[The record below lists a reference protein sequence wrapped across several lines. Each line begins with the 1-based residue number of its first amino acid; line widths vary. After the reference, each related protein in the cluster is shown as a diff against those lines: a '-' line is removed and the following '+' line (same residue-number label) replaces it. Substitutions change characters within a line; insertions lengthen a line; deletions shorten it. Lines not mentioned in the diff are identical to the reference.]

1 VSPERVLIVDDAA
14 DNIRMLGELLSAAG
28 YELSVARSG
37 DEALAQIASDPP
49 GLVLLD
55 VVMPGLS
62 GYEVCERIRSNPDT
76 RTLPVILVTGI
87 RPAEERIRGLECGA
101 DDFLTKP
108 VNREELLVRVRSM
121 LRVQTLY
128 RKVEAQARALAEWN
142 ERLEARVREQVLQ
155 LDRLG
160 RLKDFFPP
168 QVTDLIVAGGG
179 DELFKPRRRLVTVCV
194 ADLRGFTPFSE
205 ASEPEDVMHVLD
217 EYYGEMGRV
226 IDAHGATVEKFA
238 GDGMTIFLNAPLE
251 LADHEERAVRMALAM
266 REAFGPLAAR
276 WARRGHAVGLGI
288 GIASG
293 YATIGAMGFTNR
305 RQYAAIGMVSNL
317 ASRLCDIARDGEI
330 LTTSRLLATVEPVVV
345 AEEVG
350 ERAIKGITNPVAVA
364 RITGLRQAPPAAA

>member
-1 VSPERVLIVDDAA
+1 MNPERVLIVDDAPE
-14 DNIRMLGELLSAAG
+14 NIRMLGELLSAAG
-28 YELSVARSG
+28 YSLSVARSG
-37 DEALAQIASDPP
+37 EEALAQIGADPP

-62 GYEVCERIRSNPDT
+62 GYEVCERIRSNPET
-76 RTLPVILVTGI
+76 KTLPVILVTGV
-87 RPAEERIRGLECGA
+87 RPADERIRGLECGA

-121 LRVQTLY
+121 LRVQALY

-179 DELFKPRRRLVTVCV
+179 DELFKPKRRFVSVCV

-205 ASEPEDVMHVLD
+205 TSEPEDVMEVLD

-226 IDAHGATVEKFA
+226 IDSHGATVEKFA
-238 GDGMTIFLNAPLE
+238 GDGMTMFLNAPLE
-251 LADHEERAVRMALAM
+251 AADHEQRAVRMAVEM
-266 REAFGPLAAR
+266 RDAFGPLAAR
-276 WARRGHAVGLGI
+276 WVKRGYTLGLGI
-288 GIASG
+288 GVASG
-293 YATIGAMGFTNR
+293 HATIGAMGFTNR

-330 LTTSRLLATVEPVVV
+330 LTTSRLASSVEAVVT
-345 AEEVG
+345 AESAG
-350 ERAIKGITNPVAVA
+350 ERTIKGIAQPVALM
-364 RITGLRQAPPAAA
+364 RITGLKTAPPAAA